1 MSNNTSTR
9 IDSAPTAKLPM
20 MLSHLTTCHLSQNY
34 MSDDEIFDNATFSVD
49 QKINIH
55 ESGIPICYIRTCLPP
70 TSAFTPG
77 HTIPSGYTPSG
88 KFKNSRFVPSK
99 TDKRAGQ

>member
-1 MSNNTSTR
+1 MSNNVQNEVG
-9 IDSAPTAKLPM
+9 SAAKLPM

-55 ESGIPICYIRTCLPP
+55 ESGIPLYCTRYQSPP
-70 TSAFTPG
+70 TSAHTPG
-77 HTIPSGYTPSG
+77 HVIPSGYTPSG
-88 KFKNSRFVPSK
+88 KFKNSRVVQSK
-99 TDKRAGQ
+99 LDKRAGK

>member
-9 IDSAPTAKLPM
+9 IDTAPTAKLPM

-34 MSDDEIFDNATFSVD
+34 MLDDELFENATFSVD

-55 ESGIPICYIRTCLPP
+55 VSGIPLYCTRTKSPP
-70 TSAFTPG
+70 TSAISPG
-77 HTIPSGYTPSG
+77 HMIQGGYTPSG
-88 KFKNSRFVPSK
+88 KYKTARYVPPK
-99 TDKRAGQ
+99 LDKRAGQ